1 MMEAAR
7 HISEEARILLTSLR
21 TGPPDI
27 AHGTLVQNL
36 INLRHSVKQQ
46 DPSSSSS
53 SSSSTLK
60 KQCCYV
66 LPFLDVIRD
75 PRAAGPHTLTAL
87 RSLYRLLDRKS
98 VQLSNQDEGYSVAM
112 SNLMEGVL
120 ACRFEQTDVGND
132 EAVEMA
138 IADLLSLVIGL
149 DEQREMDP
157 VIIMEGFN
165 TVFVTRNTFVHSP
178 ALCYHFEEVLGAF
191 VRHLFGS
198 IHVGKSAAACRMI
211 LDFLVNQ
218 LLHTP
223 MNLEDG
229 NMSGSELMASA
240 LHDATRILS
249 LRLIQSSLRFAWETV
264 NDDNDDNNKSTCKI
278 DLVAHD
284 KGPILKIIQDNLCLS
299 ILMVGQGIWAYQDPT
314 TDAVPGM
321 ISIRVLSEI
330 CSTVSVLWSLPQLR
344 SQLKLQFENIF
355 SGFYQ
360 RALALLRRLPVPI
373 DSGTFHANQIFD
385 TEVEIILESLVDLLY
400 LHDKSN
406 DGCALGTFETLFA
419 TFDCDLLRSDI
430 ATSLVVELS
439 RCCGGNID
447 EYGQTMPLDRPA
459 GMSRFSST
467 VSESSLPNT
476 PTRDSIRTNLSVS
489 SASFNM
495 ISEDETQLRHVPAHL
510 RELCAEAL
518 LGITKSL
525 FAVPSKPSE
534 DVTEKMRN
542 AILLELEDVKK
553 RKRLT
558 RQATELFNQKPSS
571 GIAFLMEYGIVTMPV
586 TPKSVVK
593 FLRNGIVLGLDK
605 RKVGEY
611 LGEAGKSPQAG
622 KSPPDWERDWFH
634 KETLKEYCAS
644 FHFKGQALLDC
655 LRMFLTSFRLPG
667 EAQQIDRI
675 LQAFAESAALQCLES
690 KDLFSSDAKK
700 ASDAAYLL
708 SFSIIM
714 LNTDLHNRNIRPD
727 RKMKVEDFIKN
738 NTDYGR
744 DIMDPDKTFP
754 REFLAGIYQSIRDE
768 EIRTMGEGAD
778 GVMTFERWKDILRG
792 DDHRVPDLPTSC
804 SDGMRQLIAE
814 NVWMP
819 IFSAIRGFWSVP
831 NDTALDRGNLN
842 RSGMLG
848 SQGARLGM
856 DLSMSM
862 LRGLRNLSR
871 LDIFQDLFVRLC
883 LCTGL
888 IGDYMNDSVERTS
901 SFVDSVER
909 QSAVIV
915 VIKICAEC
923 GDLIGLEG
931 WKCVFA
937 LLFELRDL
945 KLIVGDYS
953 RKKRRSLLVETDED
967 FLRPDARREWEM
979 CIVKECFE
987 ATFGKKSSKSK
998 KSRKGGFFNA
1008 LIFGPPS
1015 PASPINDNNPS
1026 ASNEQTPHLKLSE
1039 HGKEELLLWDDSAP
1053 SDTED
1058 EYPTINNHESLSLG
1072 SHFEKI
1078 LIQEN
1083 QTVNNGPVTVTGLET
1098 FDDTHVLQL
1107 SPRARVRKRLELV
1120 CEFSSI
1126 LSETRFYDISD
1137 LKILVTALIDL
1148 IHGTVV
1154 MIGHSRVP
1162 IILSPASEA
1171 LSEVWLC
1178 EITLKNRDRIG
1189 TIWEPMLKDH
1199 YMTKLIGKEGDLF
1212 TKPVVSIIPALEK
1225 RVTGLLRICY
1235 HNIHR
1240 KDVNNQLLETLEC
1253 LYTPDGVVQSLSDT
1267 NLNLN
1272 KQISEGLWRICRDV
1286 DALNLIDNQG
1296 WDVLLG
1302 LIQYCASHGEKLN
1315 VTKGGRVGVL
1325 CDDDPALQA
1334 FRCIHLMLRS
1344 NELRDA
1350 VPFRIVHSIRT
1361 LIKSGEQNNCPKLS
1375 IAGLD
1380 LLSLLHARLQSL
1392 ISRSSENKNDDDIVF
1407 WANCWLSIVEGMA
1420 EASNSKYSNTRHHSI
1435 SMFTDSLVDR
1445 HGQNIPI
1452 ADLCR
1457 LLNAVCL
1464 PMAQSRMS
1472 ELTENE
1478 TSMSFENDEVM
1489 IELELCISAIFKP
1502 FLHYLRRLSANP
1514 KDLETVWLSMI
1525 SVVSH
1530 LLNQETQHNTANN
1543 KSNKISLEQL
1553 NATKHLAAEHL
1564 RNAITIL
1571 ISKGIIAREAKYA
1584 DDISSLTWT
1593 AIDRVPYL
1601 EKYSK
1606 DWKDSAT
1613 LQADGK

>member
-1 MMEAAR
+1 MHCSENNNKFTMMEAAR

-21 TGPPDI
+21 IGPPDI
-27 AHGTLVQNL
+27 AHGSLVQSL
-36 INLRHSVKQQ
+36 INLRLSIKQGSQ
-46 DPSSSSS
+46 
-53 SSSSTLK
+53 
-60 KQCCYV
+60 KQCYV

-75 PRAAGPHTLTAL
+75 PRAAGPHTLAAL
-87 RSLYRLLDRKS
+87 RSVHRLLDRKS

-138 IADLLSLVIGL
+138 IADLLSLIISL
-149 DEQREMDP
+149 DEKREMDP

-198 IHVGKSAAACRMI
+198 IHIGKSAPACRMI

-249 LRLIQSSLRFAWETV
+249 LKLIQTSLRFAWETV
-264 NDDNDDNNKSTCKI
+264 DGSNAKI
-278 DLVAHD
+278 DLVTNE

-299 ILMVGQGIWAYQDPT
+299 ILMVGQGIWAYQDPSSG
-314 TDAVPGM
+314 AVPGM

-360 RALALLRRLPVPI
+360 RALALLRRLPVPT

-385 TEVEIILESLVDLLY
+385 TEVEIILESLVDLIY
-400 LHDKSN
+400 LHDKSS

-419 TFDCDLLRSDI
+419 TYDCDLVRSDV
-430 ATSLVVELS
+430 ATGLVVELS

-447 EYGQTMPLDRPA
+447 EYGQIMPVDPPA

-467 VSESSLPNT
+467 NSESSLPNT

-495 ISEDETQLRHVPAHL
+495 ISEDDTQLRYVPAHL

-518 LGITKSL
+518 LGIMKSL
-525 FAVPSKPSE
+525 FAVPSKLSE
-534 DVTEKMRN
+534 EATVKTSN

-558 RQATELFNQKPSS
+558 RKATELFNQKPSS
-571 GIAFLMEYGIVTMPV
+571 GIAFLMEHGIVTRPV
-586 TPKSVVK
+586 TPKTVVT

-644 FHFKGQALLDC
+644 FHFKGQTLLDC

-690 KDLFSSDAKK
+690 KDIFSPDAKK

-754 REFLAGIYQSIRDE
+754 REFLARIYESIRDE
-768 EIRTMGEGAD
+768 EIRTMGEGAE

-792 DDHRVPDLPTSC
+792 DDHKVSELPTSC

-819 IFSAIRGFWSVP
+819 ILSAIRGFWSVP

-856 DLSMSM
+856 DLSLSM

-871 LDIFQDLFVRLC
+871 LDVFQDLFVRLC
-883 LCTGL
+883 ICTGL
-888 IGDYMNDSVERTS
+888 IGDYMNDSVERAS

-915 VIKICAEC
+915 VIKISTEC

-931 WKCVFA
+931 WKCVFSI
-937 LLFELRDL
+937 LLELRDL
-945 KLIVGDYS
+945 KLIVGNYNH
-953 RKKRRSLLVETDED
+953 KKRRSLLVETDED

-987 ATFGKKSSKSK
+987 ATGGKKSSKSK
-998 KSRKGGFFNA
+998 KSRRGGFFNA

-1015 PASPINDNNPS
+1015 PSSPDNVSSPS
-1026 ASNEQTPHLKLSE
+1026 VSTELIPHLKLSE
-1039 HGKEELLLWDDSAP
+1039 HGKEELMLWDDSAP

-1058 EYPTINNHESLSLG
+1058 EFGTINNHESLSLG
-1072 SHFEKI
+1072 SLFEKI

-1083 QTVNNGPVTVTGLET
+1083 QTFQDGPVTGLET
-1098 FDDTHVLQL
+1098 FEDTRVLQM

-1120 CEFSSI
+1120 CDFSSV
-1126 LSETRFYDISD
+1126 LLETRFLDITD
-1137 LKILVTALIDL
+1137 LKILLKALIDL
-1148 IHGTVV
+1148 IHGTIV
-1154 MIGHSRVP
+1154 MVGHSKVP

-1189 TIWEPMLKDH
+1189 TIWEPMLRDH
-1199 YMTKLIGKEGDLF
+1199 FMSKLRKEADLL
-1212 TKPVVSIIPALEK
+1212 TKPIICIVPGLEK

-1240 KDVNNQLLETLEC
+1240 KDVNNQLLETLES
-1253 LYTPDGVVQSLSDT
+1253 LYAPDGAVQALS
-1267 NLNLN
+1267 NSSLNLN
-1272 KQISEGLWRICRDV
+1272 KHISEGLWRICRDV

-1302 LIQYCASHGEKLN
+1302 LLQYCASQGERLSPSKEE
-1315 VTKGGRVGVL
+1315 GAGVL

-1344 NELRDA
+1344 HELRDA

-1420 EASNSKYSNTRHHSI
+1420 DASNSKYPVSVS
-1435 SMFTDSLVDR
+1435 
-1445 HGQNIPI
+1445 
-1452 ADLCR
+1452 
-1457 LLNAVCL
+1457 
-1464 PMAQSRMS
+1464 
-1472 ELTENE
+1472 
-1478 TSMSFENDEVM
+1478 
-1489 IELELCISAIFKP
+1489 
-1502 FLHYLRRLSANP
+1502 
-1514 KDLETVWLSMI
+1514 WLA
-1525 SVVSH
+1525 
-1530 LLNQETQHNTANN
+1530 LQ
-1543 KSNKISLEQL
+1543 ISLL
-1553 NATKHLAAEHL
+1553 LSVLIIDHINNSIVAEYKTTFNLYVH
-1564 RNAITIL
+1564 RFT
-1571 ISKGIIAREAKYA
+1571 G
-1584 DDISSLTWT
+1584 
-1593 AIDRVPYL
+1593 
-1601 EKYSK
+1601 
-1606 DWKDSAT
+1606 
-1613 LQADGK
+1613 